1 MRAEKLLA
9 TESPGT
15 EMLRFYLDLLQL
27 QEPIYQDALSHEWS
41 SLVVRARDDAFPVL
55 QLDRLPFSDLL
66 GSFQKFLRDVG
77 PRATEV
83 LAPVA
88 ESLWLAGD
96 DLQTRVLRDFV
107 LRAEAEA
114 EAEASGDSLP
124 GDAPHLE
131 FFARAFLEPVV
142 QALVEQSGRTVDA
155 WRRNTCPM
163 CGRPPQ
169 VGAIHDEPD
178 AKGRRMLVCS
188 LCGTWWTFPR
198 STCPQCGE
206 TDPNK
211 LIYHECEDAPHVRVD
226 ECAACKAY
234 LKSVDLRKD
243 GRAVPLVD
251 DLATVELDVWCGER
265 GLRKIQPNL
274 LGM

>member
-9 TESPGT
+9 AEPPAT

-27 QEPIYQDALSHEWS
+27 QEPLYQDAIGQEWS
-41 SLVVRARDDAFPVL
+41 TLVRCARDDAFPLL

-66 GSFQKFLRDVG
+66 SSFQEFLRDIG
-77 PRATEV
+77 PRATEALV
-83 LAPVA
+83 PVA

-96 DLQTRVLRDFV
+96 DVQTRVLSDFI
-107 LRAEAEA
+107 LQQES
-114 EAEASGDSLP
+114 EASGDSLP
-124 GDAPHLE
+124 GDPPLLE
-131 FFARAFLEPVV
+131 FFARAFLEPIV
-142 QALVEQSGRTVDA
+142 QALVEQSGPTVDT
-155 WRRNTCPM
+155 WRRNMCPM

-169 VGAIHDEPD
+169 VGAIYDEPD

-211 LIYHECEDAPHVRVD
+211 LIYHEREDAPHVRVE